1 MLDTI
6 GDQLKYLKRAVEG
19 ALDYGRMLSGDQ
31 QPAASS
37 AELEELQQQNI
48 KLRALLS
55 TKREQIA
62 TLRTVL
68 KSNKQTA
75 EAALAHLKLKY
86 EAEKTTVSDTMGKL
100 RYELKSLKEDA
111 ATFASLRAMFTAR
124 CEEYQAQ
131 VEELQQQVRAADE
144 EKKTLNSLLRMA
156 IQQKLALTQRLED
169 LEMDRERHNMRR
181 QVGTRSQRSTGG
193 TSNTPGGGIPARV
206 QYPPVVSPPTSA
218 PVGGLPQGFSQHMR
232 QPNHNSGPRRDY

>member
-6 GDQLKYLKRAVEG
+6 SDQLKYLKRAVEG
-19 ALDYGRMLSGDQ
+19 ALDYGRSAGGDQ

-37 AELEELQQQNI
+37 AELEELQTQNV

-86 EAEKTTVSDTMGKL
+86 EAEKSTVSDTMGKL

-131 VEELQQQVRAADE
+131 VEELQQFVRAADE

-181 QVGTRSQRSTGG
+181 QAGGRSQRSSGG
-193 TSNTPGGGIPARV
+193 GASNTPGGGAPARV
-206 QYPPVVSPPTSA
+206 QYPPAAPPPGAGSA
-218 PVGGLPQGFSQHMR
+218 GGIPQGFAQHMR
-232 QPNHNSGPRRDY
+232 QPNAGTRRDY